1 MARCADA
8 ITAPGIA
15 LCALFLAPLASA
27 HHSLAAYDRSTSRT
41 VEGVVKDY
49 DWTNPHVKLTLV
61 VMGPDGTT
69 RDRMFEG
76 GSIGRLANAGFNRV
90 SAAPGEKITVSYH
103 PRRGGSG
110 GGFFLSITKSNGRTY
125 GPILVR

>member
-15 LCALFLAPLASA
+15 LCALFLALPALA

-61 VMGPDGTT
+61 VMGPDGTA
-69 RDRMFEG
+69 RDWMFEG

-90 SAAPGEKITVSYH
+90 STSPGEKIMVSYH
-103 PRRGGSG
+103 PRRSGSG
-110 GGFFLSITKSNGRTY
+110 GGFFLSITNSNGRTY

>member
-1 MARCADA
+1 M
-8 ITAPGIA
+8 
-15 LCALFLAPLASA
+15 
-27 HHSLAAYDRSTSRT
+27 
-41 VEGVVKDY
+41 KDY

-110 GGFFLSITKSNGRTY
+110 GGFS
-125 GPILVR
+125 